1 MVAAVGLLGVLIFS
15 ATINSRLLKDS
26 EMKCPNCK
34 VIFFEQRSDVV
45 MASGNCPECGFQV
58 ITESGAAMP
67 AIEATASGSISNPQ
81 SNGAQLILMRVQVE
95 TIYPRPSGQAAK
107 RPAVASKSG

>member
-1 MVAAVGLLGVLIFS
+1 MAASLSVPSHDRWAFAIVAAVGLLGVLIFS
-15 ATINSRLLKDS
+15 STINARLLKDS

-58 ITESGAAMP
+58 ITEPGAGVPAM
-67 AIEATASGSISNPQ
+67 AASTSRSISNPQ
-81 SNGAQLILMRVQVE
+81 SNGAQ
-95 TIYPRPSGQAAK
+95 
-107 RPAVASKSG
+107 